1 MADQEDAGTPL
12 EGAAPP
18 KQMPFKP
25 MAAAPS
31 GEREKHTVM
40 IKRPMLRRPGEAAP
54 VAPVP
59 QPVAGMGVPVAVPAA
74 APTGVPV
81 SMADAAKHKTTR
93 VDLPEMQPPGR
104 GEVDEFKTVKLRP
117 MSAPQPGS
125 APLPDGPKALSPSQV
140 QASKSKTSR
149 ISLEAAFGSNEGM
162 LDSHAPKT
170 IRLKRPSELSTGTT
184 GPISVTVATAKKTSM
199 MPPVT
204 QQPQQSIT
212 AKLPTQTL
220 NAAAVTPDEDNSPTR
235 RKTIKIKRP
244 SAAAGIKINVAQTE
258 GEGEETGETTED
270 GMQRLAVPGG
280 FSPKG
285 ATGPDTANIAFI
297 LAAVAALIATVGVI
311 WILAAQAFGPNAA
324 VTGYTALLGVD
335 VAPPPGLVTID

>member
-40 IKRPMLRRPGEAAP
+40 IKRPMLRRPGE
-54 VAPVP
+54 VAPAS
-59 QPVAGMGVPVAVPAA
+59 QPVAGMGVPVATPAT
-74 APTGVPV
+74 APAGVPV
-81 SMADAAKHKTTR
+81 SMSDAAKRKTTR
-93 VDLPEMQPPGR
+93 VDLPEMHPPGNAE
-104 GEVDEFKTVKLRP
+104 GVDEFKTVKLRP

-125 APLPDGPKALSPSQV
+125 SPLPDGPKPLSPSQV
-140 QASKSKTSR
+140 QAAKSKTSR
-149 ISLEAAFGSNEGM
+149 ISLEAAFGANEGL
-162 LDSHAPKT
+162 LDSNAPKT

-204 QQPQQSIT
+204 PPSQQSIT

-220 NAAAVTPDEDNSPTR
+220 NAAALTTEEDNSPTR

-280 FSPKG
+280 FSQKG

-297 LAAVAALIATVGVI
+297 LSAVAALIATLGVI

-324 VTGYTALLGVD
+324 VTGYTALLGAD
-335 VAPPPGLVTID
+335 IAPPPGLVTID